1 MICIL
6 CAYFNSPLPLS
17 QLLAQKSVVKGAEMS
32 CVHFL
37 AFTRPQYFDGG
48 DGLYGNSSWG

>member
-32 CVHFL
+32 CVHFM
-37 AFTRPQYFDGG
+37 AFTHPQYFEGG
-48 DGLYGNSSWG
+48 GWLVWK